1 MSRPNSEKRAPNKA
15 SQTSDIPLYVEPF
28 LFSYD
33 TDELDLKT
41 HKKRIITNVL
51 NYGTK
56 QATDWVR
63 EQYSQGDIVD
73 AIKNPLAGE
82 WNQKSL
88 NYWSLIYDV
97 SPGSLER
104 HISEPYA

>member
-1 MSRPNSEKRAPNKA
+1 MSSVTQQKTGSR
-15 SQTSDIPLYVEPF
+15 THDIPAYVEPF
-28 LFSYD
+28 LWSYD
-33 TDELDLKT
+33 SDQLDIT
-41 HKKRIITNVL
+41 RHKKRIITNVL

-63 EQYSQGDIVD
+63 ETYSNQDIT
-73 AIKNPLAGE
+73 AALKNPLPGE
-82 WNQKSL
+82 WNPKSL

-104 HISEPYA
+104 NVASVYEN